1 MKALITAK
9 GNSSRVGQK
18 NTRSF
23 AGSSLLCEKIKQLH
37 RAGLRVVV
45 NSENDFI
52 LNVAKLMH
60 CEAIKREPYYATDKC
75 STSDFYYNVAESFPS
90 DTIVFANCTNPL
102 VSEETIKKCIEIY
115 KTGEYESVNT
125 VEKFQHFLLDEQGGA
140 INYDKANQPGS
151 QSLPVYYIPTF
162 AVNVISRKD
171 MMKYKNVIAPNC
183 YLYETDQTES
193 VDIDTP
199 LDFEFAQWLY
209 LKTNR

>member
-37 RAGLRVVV
+37 RIGIPVVV
-45 NSENDFI
+45 NSDSDFI
-52 LNVAKLMH
+52 IRTAKVMH
-60 CEAIKREPYYATDKC
+60 CETVKRDPHYASDDC
-75 STSDFYYNVAESFPS
+75 STSDFYYNVAESFPG
-90 DTIVFANCTNPL
+90 DVIVFANCTNPI
-102 VSEETIKKCIEIY
+102 VSDDTIRKCIQMYES
-115 KTGEYESVNT
+115 TNVESVNT

-151 QSLPVYYIPTF
+151 QSLPVYYMPTF